1 MEGPFTPRRGSY
13 HVEAQHHSRRPQRF
27 KGMDTDLVVRAQDGD
42 EIAFARLAD
51 GIYGRLQQLAF
62 RILRDPELARDAAQQ
77 AALSM
82 WRNLPQLRD
91 PARFEAWSYRLCV
104 NACYSES
111 RRRTYHSLEVEPLP
125 GHEAVSPD
133 EYQRVIDHDQLE
145 RGFRH
150 LSVDHRV
157 VLVMHHYLGMPVD
170 QVAATLEIPLGTV
183 KSRMNR
189 ALQQMRRALTADAA
203 PGPRAMNRQEVTR

>member
-1 MEGPFTPRRGSY
+1 
-13 HVEAQHHSRRPQRF
+13 
-27 KGMDTDLVVRAQDGD
+27 MDTDLVVRAQDGD

-77 AALSM
+77 TALSI

-104 NACYSES
+104 NACYTAS
-111 RRRTYHSLEVEPLP
+111 RRRNRSIPEVGSESHRESIAGDDYGALIDR
-125 GHEAVSPD
+125 D
-133 EYQRVIDHDQLE
+133 ELE
-145 RGFRH
+145 RGFRR
-150 LSVDHRV
+150 LSFDHRV
-157 VLVMHHYLGMPVD
+157 VLVLHHYLGMPID
-170 QVAATLEIPLGTV
+170 QVAKTLDIPIGTV

-189 ALQQMRRALTADAA
+189 ALEHMRRALVADAA
-203 PGPRAMNRQEVTR
+203 PGPRMMTRQEVTR

>member
-1 MEGPFTPRRGSY
+1 
-13 HVEAQHHSRRPQRF
+13 
-27 KGMDTDLVVRAQDGD
+27 MDTDLVVRAQDGD

-77 AALSM
+77 AALSI

-111 RRRTYHSLEVEPLP
+111 RRRKRHLPEIVQPANREP
-125 GHEAVSPD
+125 VSPD
-133 EYQRVIDHDQLE
+133 EYQRVLDHDQLE
-145 RGFRH
+145 RGFRQ
-150 LSVDHRV
+150 LSFDHRV
-157 VLVMHHYLGMPVD
+157 VLVLHHYLGLPVD
-170 QVAATLEIPLGTV
+170 QVAATLDIPLGTA

-189 ALQQMRRALTADAA
+189 ALRQMRRALAADAA
-203 PGPRAMNRQEVTR
+203 PGPRAMTRQEVTR